1 MNKLFPVFIK
11 LDKIHTLLVGAGYVG
26 TEKLS
31 ALLRNDPQ
39 ARITVVADT
48 VSAPF
53 ERLAAQADHVRIIR
67 RKFFTTDLTGKDLV
81 IVAVNNRAV
90 GERIRMEA
98 RVRRIL
104 TNVADTPDLCDF
116 YLGSV
121 VQKGD
126 LKLAISTNG
135 KSPTLA
141 KRMRAMLEEILP
153 DSLQGVL
160 DNLHAIRAKLQV
172 SFDEKVEILNEI
184 TQSFTVKKAG

>member
-1 MNKLFPVFIK
+1 MNNLFPVFIK

-31 ALLRNDPQ
+31 AMLRNDPQ
-39 ARITVVADT
+39 ARITVVADM
-48 VSAPF
+48 VSAEF
-53 ERLAAQADHVRIIR
+53 ERLAGQAEHVRIIR

-81 IVAVNNRAV
+81 IVAVNDRSV
-90 GERIRMEA
+90 GERIRAEA

-104 TNVADTPDLCDF
+104 TNVADTPELCDF

-121 VQKGD
+121 VRKGD

-141 KRMRAMLEEILP
+141 RRLRAMLEEILP
-153 DSLQGVL
+153 DGLQDVL
-160 DNLHAIRAKLQV
+160 DNLHAIRSGLRV

-184 TQSFTVKKAG
+184 TQSFTVKKTG